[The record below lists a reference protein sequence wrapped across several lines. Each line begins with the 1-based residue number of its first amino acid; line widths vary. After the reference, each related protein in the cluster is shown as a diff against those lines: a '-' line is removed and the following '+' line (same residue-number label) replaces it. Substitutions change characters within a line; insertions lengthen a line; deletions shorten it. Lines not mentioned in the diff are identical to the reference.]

1 MFMTLPGQNLASRY
15 ARQTAFEEIGREGQ
29 LAIARGRVL
38 IVGVGGLGS
47 WVAELL
53 ARAGVGFLRLVD
65 DDRVEL
71 ANLQRQSL
79 YDEEDANRRLLK
91 VEAAARRLARVN
103 CDCVVEAIA
112 RRADRFNID
121 HLVADIDV
129 VIDGTDNFATRF
141 LLNDAC
147 VTAGRPWIF
156 AGAVRAEAQAA
167 VIVPGRTACLRCLLP
182 EVPPACV
189 DPNCR
194 QAGVLGMAVAAI
206 AAFQAMEAVKLLAGR
221 LDAVNPY
228 LVKFDMWSNTVQ
240 RLCLARSSAGPTCP
254 CRCDAPILQEAVT
267 REAINP

>member
-1 MFMTLPGQNLASRY
+1 MTLSNQNLASRY

-29 LAIARGRVL
+29 FAIARGRVL

-65 DDRVEL
+65 DDRVET

-79 YDEEDANRRLLK
+79 YGEEDANRHSLK
-91 VEAAARRLARVN
+91 VEAAVRRLAQVN
-103 CDCVVEAIA
+103 HHCAIELIS
-112 RRADRFNID
+112 RRADRFNVD
-121 HLVADIDV
+121 RMVSDVDV

-147 VTAGRPWIF
+147 LAVGRPWIF
-156 AGAVRAEAQAA
+156 AGVVRAEAQAA
-167 VIVPGRTACLRCLLP
+167 VILPGRTACLRCLLAD
-182 EVPPACV
+182 VPPACV

-194 QAGVLGMAVAAI
+194 QAGVLGMTVAAV

-221 LDAVNPY
+221 FDAVNPW
-228 LVKFDMWSNTVQ
+228 LVKFDMWANTVQ
-240 RLCLARSSAGPTCP
+240 RVRLTGVQACAHARSED
-254 CRCDAPILQEAVT
+254 R
-267 REAINP
+267 R